1 VTQSGLSE
9 FFSLETQLD
18 ADRLNRW
25 LTLIANIAVVA
36 GIIFLG
42 LELRQNNE
50 LLKFEAG
57 SVYFQNRVWGANKSL
72 ENPEFAR
79 MIFKARN
86 GEELDDFET
95 YQVRQYYRRVFLG
108 LNWEYDQAEAGRL
121 ELSRHER
128 WHEII
133 RENRYAVAEWE
144 WSAEKYLTPD
154 FVQYMSN

>member
-1 VTQSGLSE
+1 MTQSGLSG
-9 FFSLETQLD
+9 FFSLETHLD

-50 LLKFEAG
+50 ILQFEAG
-57 SVYFQNRVWGANKSL
+57 SVYFQNRVWGVNKSL

-79 MIFKARN
+79 MIFRARN

-95 YQVRQYYRRVFLG
+95 YQVRQFYRRVFLG
-108 LNWEYDQAEAGRL
+108 LNWEYSQAEAGRL
-121 ELSRHER
+121 ELSHNDR
-128 WHEII
+128 WREII
-133 RENRYAVAEWE
+133 KENRYAVAEWE
-144 WSAEKYLTPD
+144 WAAKNVLTSD

>member
-1 VTQSGLSE
+1 
-9 FFSLETQLD
+9 LD

-50 LLKFEAG
+50 LLQFEAG
-57 SVYFQNRVWGANKSL
+57 TVYFENRVWGVNKTL
-72 ENPEFAR
+72 ENPDFAR
-79 MIFKARN
+79 IIYKARS
-86 GEELDDFET
+86 GDELEDFEA
-95 YQVRQYYRRVFLG
+95 YQMRQFYRRIFLG
-108 LNWEYDQAEAGRL
+108 LNWEYSQADAGRL
-121 ELSRHER
+121 ELIRHER

-144 WSAEKYLTPD
+144 WAAENILTPE
-154 FVQYMSN
+154 FVQYMSNEFQPNR